1 LEVDIELD
9 TLSGS
14 NGHSAL
20 HNFSFQIGRI
30 FLWLVDLCRI
40 DWYRLWDSV
49 SRF

>member
-20 HNFSFQIGRI
+20 YNFSFQIG
-30 FLWLVDLCRI
+30 RI